1 MGSCLPKGYCLV
13 RWWGMQ
19 SHCLWV
25 RAVWYVLSVGYVL
38 MGSQLHCSDHK
49 RPFLRFPS
57 SSFPHNGVVRGL
69 RRYSTSHY
77 DRVYRVSMGCQL
89 CMVGGG
95 RSVQVSDLL
104 GLSFNL
110 SVIRMLLTRLPYRWQ
125 AGTALY
131 ILGLIGYQGALTF
144 WTAAFPGLARD
155 LPEIKDSA
163 EKLARGD
170 TEYVPGLIVPKDFD

>member
-1 MGSCLPKGYCLV
+1 
-13 RWWGMQ
+13 MQ
-19 SHCLWV
+19 SYCLWV
-25 RAVWYVLSVGYVL
+25 RAVWYVLSLGYVL

-57 SSFPHNGVVRGL
+57 GSFPHNGIVRGL
-69 RRYSTSHY
+69 RRYSASHY
-77 DRVYRVSMGCQL
+77 DCIYCVSMGCQL
-89 CMVGGG
+89 CMAGGG
-95 RSVQVSDLL
+95 RSVQVSDVL

-110 SVIRMLLTRLPYRWQ
+110 SVRRMLLTRLPYRWQ

-155 LPEIKDSA
+155 LPEIKDSE

-170 TEYVPGLIVPKDFD
+170 TECVPGLFLPKNFDYDYYLLLS

>member
-1 MGSCLPKGYCLV
+1 
-13 RWWGMQ
+13 MQ